1 MPPGSASLPDDHL
14 LGSAGFRIDLLDAVV
29 GHVGDED
36 AVLVVDREIVERG
49 LELGD
54 HLLGAGLRIDPHQ
67 LAERGIDHPEIALG
81 IEIDRGRNL
90 EAVGDH
96 GEFGLVDV
104 DLGDLALEPQRAVQH
119 VVGSEFEAVEAAHL
133 LHDLARRF
141 YALDVDLIE
150 RVAEEHLRRVQPSV
164 LAERERVDAGQAGG
178 EFLHRAV
185 ALARIEIAG
194 EEGRPRHGAVGRKRD
209 VVGHAFRGGDRNLR
223 RAVTA
228 IDLVERGAC
237 DAAGEQAAGLVDPE
251 PVHAMKRR
259 SRNQL
264 GNLVGLR
271 RCAGRVSKNDR
282 RNSRCECEPARH
294 DASSQGF
301 LWEAVFV
308 AAGGLANETVG
319 RLRGRR
325 HKSDTQHEKP
335 RPMLKILS
343 KTQRLRFSGSPG
355 ASAARRRRLRRH
367 GPHCR
372 GCSSAYRGGHA
383 LFRSSSSLCL
393 RASARAAA

>member
-1 MPPGSASLPDDHL
+1 MRAGSETSPVAAVHGAVGEHVGDVDGVFAPIGDDADAAGQRQLADDHL
-14 LGSAGFRIDLLDAVV
+14 LGSAGFRIDLLNAVV

-49 LELGD
+49 LELRD

-67 LAERGIDHPEIALG
+67 LAERGVDHKEIALG

-104 DLGDLALEPQRAVQH
+104 DFGDLALEPQRAVQH

-141 YALDVDLIE
+141 DAFDVDLIE

-164 LAERERVDAGQAGG
+164 LAEGERVDAGQAGG

-194 EEGRPRHGAVGRKRD
+194 EEGRPRHGAVGRKRN

-223 RAVTA
+223 RAVVA
-228 IDLVERGAC
+228 IDLVERGAR

-271 RCAGRVSKNDR
+271 RCAGRGSKNDR
-282 RNSRCECEPARH
+282 RNSRCECKPARH
-294 DASSQGF
+294 DASSHVIF
-301 LWEAVFV
+301 M
-308 AAGGLANETVG
+308 GG
-319 RLRGRR
+319 
-325 HKSDTQHEKP
+325 S
-335 RPMLKILS
+335 I
-343 KTQRLRFSGSPG
+343 
-355 ASAARRRRLRRH
+355 
-367 GPHCR
+367 CR
-372 GCSSAYRGGHA
+372 GGRFGKRNCRVP
-383 LFRSSSSLCL
+383 
-393 RASARAAA
+393 ARPPP

>member
-1 MPPGSASLPDDHL
+1 MRAGSETSPVAAVDGAVGEHVGDVDGILSPVGDDADAAGQRQLADNQL
-14 LGSAGFRIDLLDAVV
+14 LGSAGFRIDLLNAVV

-49 LELGD
+49 LELGY
-54 HLLGAGLRIDPHQ
+54 HLLGAALRIDPHQ
-67 LAERGIDHPEIALG
+67 LAERGVDHKEIALG

-104 DLGDLALEPQRAVQH
+104 DLRDLALEPQRAVQH

-141 YALDVDLIE
+141 DAFDVDLIE
-150 RVAEEHLRRVQPSV
+150 RVAEEHLRRIQPSV
-164 LAERERVDAGQAGG
+164 LAEGERVDAGQAGG

-194 EEGRPRHGAVGRKRD
+194 EEGRPGHGAVGRKRN

-223 RAVTA
+223 RAVVA
-228 IDLVERGAC
+228 IDLVERGAR
-237 DAAGEQAAGLVDPE
+237 DAAGEQAPGLVDSQ
-251 PVHAMKRR
+251 PVYAMKRR

-271 RCAGRVSKNDR
+271 RCAGGASKNDR
-282 RNSRCECEPARH
+282 SNSRRECEPARH
-294 DASSQGF
+294 DAFSHGF
-301 LWEAVFV
+301 LWKAVFV
-308 AAGGLANETVG
+308 APGGLANETVG
-319 RLRGRR
+319 CPRGRR
-325 HKSDTQHEKP
+325 HKSDTRREKP
-335 RPMLKILS
+335 CPMLKI
-343 KTQRLRFSGSPG
+343 F
-355 ASAARRRRLRRH
+355 RRLS
-367 GPHCR
+367 G
-372 GCSSAYRGGHA
+372 
-383 LFRSSSSLCL
+383 
-393 RASARAAA
+393 